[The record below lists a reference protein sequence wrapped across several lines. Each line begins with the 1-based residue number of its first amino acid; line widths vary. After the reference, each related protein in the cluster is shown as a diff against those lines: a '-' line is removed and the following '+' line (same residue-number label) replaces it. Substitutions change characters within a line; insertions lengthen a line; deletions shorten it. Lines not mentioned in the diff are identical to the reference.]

1 MNKHYTLLF
10 EIIVYLFIIG
20 VIIFCF
26 FIENLNEF
34 NQIIAVLVIVSVV
47 ASGFL
52 LLVFT
57 ELCILKKKQNV
68 TKEIEMVEIIV
79 YNSDETVDV
88 GLYKSS
94 TSDKND

>member
-10 EIIVYLFIIG
+10 EIIGYLFIVG

-34 NQIIAVLVIVSVV
+34 DQIIAVLVIVSVI
-47 ASGFL
+47 ASGFYL
-52 LLVFT
+52 LIIT
-57 ELCILKKKQNV
+57 ELCIVKKKQNIM
-68 TKEIEMVEIIV
+68 KEIEMVEIIV
-79 YNSDETVDV
+79 YNPDETVDV

-94 TSDKND
+94 RSDKK